1 MTLQYLPNSSNKKL
15 SVNATIKDLKESNT
29 DFEWY
34 PTTDKMIDAVINDVM
49 TARDYKLARSILDV
63 GAGDARVLEA
73 FYEHPNLDFTDF
85 FGIEKS
91 PSHVS
96 RWDTRYTFIGGNF
109 YESDVAANSVSVI
122 FSNPPYGDFERWAAR
137 LIQTSYAKVIYL
149 VLPARWRNSQVINNS
164 LKGRGLYAKT
174 ILSDNF
180 ITADRKARAVVEV
193 VRVTSDK
200 FFDENY
206 IKKFMTKCHIEKT
219 YYSYFFNTNE
229 ASDPIDAWF
238 SETFPNL
245 AGQKTNK
252 GESTKESSQK
262 AIVPDVEATKKE
274 STIDE
279 LVAAYEAQANRVLSN
294 YKALDNMDREL
305 FFELGIG
312 LETIKNTLKDR
323 MESLRNQFW
332 NKFVHNYEPITNR
345 LTRKYQDKVYENLIE
360 RAKTIPFN
368 ATNALIITQS
378 VIRLSNEYAD
388 DQVKDFF
395 YELSNPK
402 YVTLYKSNK
411 KVFADNNW
419 RYSQASSERANR
431 YTLDYRIIQSCLFG
445 LSADRYNDFK
455 FYDVN
460 QVLSDICTVARLIG
474 MQISPAQ
481 STAAMLKKDVSAGE
495 RITVNYRKFKS
506 EEETELFA
514 IKFFTNTNQH
524 IFLSKEFAMR
534 LNIYIGK
541 LLGWVTSAEAAY
553 SDMAMKDVSKE
564 HFESIFEDTKSA
576 PIQFKGS
583 NIAGLLAAS

>member
-15 SVNATIKDLKESNT
+15 SVNATVKDLKESNT

-49 TARDYKLARSILDV
+49 TARDYKRARSVLDV

-73 FYEHPNLDFTDF
+73 FYKHPSLDFTDF

-91 PSHVS
+91 PNHVS
-96 RWDTRYTFIGGNF
+96 RWDERYTFIGGNF
-109 YESDVAANSVSVI
+109 YESDVAANSVGVI
-122 FSNPPYGDFERWAAR
+122 FSNPPYSDFERWAAR

-149 VLPARWRNSQVINNS
+149 VLPARWRNSQIINNS

-174 ILSDNF
+174 ILSDDF
-180 ITADRKARAVVEV
+180 VSADRKARAVIEV
-193 VRVTSDK
+193 LRVTSDK
-200 FFDENY
+200 FSDEIY
-206 IKKFMTKCHIEKT
+206 IKKFMTKCVSEKT
-219 YYSYFFNTNE
+219 YYSYSFNTNE
-229 ASDPIDAWF
+229 QSDPIDTWF
-238 SETFPNL
+238 NETFPNL
-245 AGQKTNK
+245 SGQKANK
-252 GESTKESSQK
+252 PESTQDFSQK
-262 AIVPDVEATKKE
+262 SLVPDVEVAKKE
-274 STIDE
+274 RTIDE
-279 LVAAYEAQANRVLSN
+279 MVDAYEAQANRVLNN
-294 YKALDNMDREL
+294 YKALDNMDTEL

-312 LETIKNTLKDR
+312 LATIKNTLKRR

-332 NKFVHNYEPITNR
+332 NEFVHNYEPITNR
-345 LTRKYQDKVYENLIE
+345 LTRKYQDKVYKNLIE

-378 VIRLSNEYAD
+378 VIHLSNEYAD

-402 YVTLYKSNK
+402 FVTLYKSNK

-419 RYSQASSERANR
+419 RYCQASSERANR

-445 LSADRYNDFK
+445 LRADRYNDFK
-455 FYDVN
+455 SYEVN

-481 STAAMLKKDVSAGE
+481 STAAMIKKDVSAGE
-495 RITVNYRKFKS
+495 RITINYCKFKS

-514 IKFFTNTNQH
+514 IKFFANTNQH
-524 IFLSKEFAMR
+524 IYLSKEFAMR

-541 LLGWVTSAEAAY
+541 LLGWVTSAESAY
-553 SDMAMKDVSKE
+553 SDMAMKDVDKD
-564 HFESIFEDTKSA
+564 HFESIFEDTQSS
-576 PIQFKGS
+576 PMQFEGS
-583 NIAGLLAAS
+583 NIAGLLAAG